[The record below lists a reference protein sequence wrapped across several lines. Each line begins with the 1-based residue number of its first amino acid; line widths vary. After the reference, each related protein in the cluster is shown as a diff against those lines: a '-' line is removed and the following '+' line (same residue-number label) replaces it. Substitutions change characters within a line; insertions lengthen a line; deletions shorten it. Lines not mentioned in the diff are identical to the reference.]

1 MNVRSPPKRRRL
13 VLGLLAVLFLAPV
26 AVAFYLYYGGWRAA
40 GNVSHGELIT
50 PARPLPQLPLAGTDG
65 VQSTGLFEGK
75 WSLIYAGDGR
85 CAADCRH
92 ALYVTRQVRLALNQN
107 MDRVQR
113 VFLFQ
118 GECCEEPFFANE
130 HRGLIARDLDSAAGQ
145 ELRAVL
151 EGTAPAPGGPSRIW
165 IADPLGNLVMS
176 YPTDADPRGMIAD
189 LKKLLK
195 LSHIG

>member
-26 AVAFYLYYGGWRAA
+26 AVAFYLYYGGWRAG
-40 GNVSHGELIT
+40 GNVSHGDLIT
-50 PARPLPQLPLAGTDG
+50 PARPLPEVSLADADG
-65 VQSTGLFEGK
+65 APSTGLFQGK
-75 WSLIYAGDGR
+75 WSLIYLGDGR
-85 CAADCRH
+85 CDTDCRH

-118 GECCEEPFFANE
+118 GECCEEPYFSAE

-145 ELRAVL
+145 EVRAILVD
-151 EGTAPAPGGPSRIW
+151 TAPALDGKARIW

-176 YPTDADPRGMIAD
+176 YSTDADPRGMIAD